1 MKSII
6 LSVAILFCG
15 FISTAQSDQREKI
28 EAQRVAFITSE
39 LELTPSE
46 SEKFWPIYN
55 QYEENKKE
63 DHDFRDR
70 KDKNM
75 TEAQAE
81 EMIAQVISH
90 RESEIENTKKLVQ
103 DLQGVIP
110 PTKILKLFRADKK
123 FKRKLLGEIAKR
135 RGGAERG
142 RRKNSEGDN

>member
-1 MKSII
+1 MKLII

-39 LELTPSE
+39 LELTPAE
-46 SEKFWPIYN
+46 SENFWPIYN
-55 QYEENKKE
+55 QYEANKKE
-63 DHDFRDR
+63 ENDLRDR

-81 EMIAQVISH
+81 EMISRVISH
-90 RESEIENTKKLVQ
+90 KESELENTKKLVQ
-103 DLQGVIP
+103 DLKGVIP
-110 PTKILKLFRADKK
+110 PTKILKLFRADRK
-123 FKRKLLGEIAKR
+123 FKRKLLGEIANR

-142 RRKNSEGDN
+142 RRKNSEEDN